1 MYTEEMLESIKKV
14 EATRDERLHTEPRRL
29 SADEKD
35 ALLRRWHPDYR
46 EDAFAE
52 IKVGPNRGEKAPK
65 QLTHLLHSNSRL
77 YGLNLDLSRIDYDT
91 DVLIIGGGG
100 AGCSAAI
107 EASNAGANVLVVTK
121 LRLGDANTMMAEGGI
136 QAADKP
142 NDSPV
147 QHYLDAYGGGHFAA
161 KPELV
166 KELVSR
172 APEAIQWLEN
182 MGVMFDKEADGTMVT
197 THGGGTSRK
206 RMHAARDYSGA
217 EIMRVLRDEVQNR
230 GIQVLEFT
238 SAAEL
243 IKDTRG
249 QVAGAV
255 LMNMETDD
263 YLVCRAKTVILATG
277 GCGRLHYQHFPTS
290 NHYGA
295 TADGLILAYRFMS
308 KRFVVKTI
316 FTVTLMT
323 LLLTVIPIPKE
334 PILQEPIGN
343 CLIAGILGGAGIGL
357 VLRTGSCDG
366 GMDLIG
372 MILIQTKGNMSVGRV
387 NIFCNCILYGICLV
401 LFDMQIAIYSLIY
414 SVISSMTCDR
424 VHTQNINA
432 QVMII
437 TKMEDV
443 TRLEIEIMGQMHR
456 GLTKWGATGSY
467 TGDSAT
473 ILMAIVSK
481 YEITQLKTI
490 VHSIDPHAFVMIDED
505 VNVDGHFLKK
515 LT

>member
-1 MYTEEMLESIKKV
+1 MQAVNEKEKRVAASPEFKK
-14 EATRDERLHTEPRRL
+14 ELKRLPWIIAGVLIYSVGINLFLRPLKLYSGGFMGFAQLIDT
-29 SADEKD
+29 
-35 ALLRRWHPDYR
+35 LLKNH
-46 EDAFAE
+46 
-52 IKVGPNRGEKAPK
+52 I
-65 QLTHLLHSNSRL
+65 HLRIP
-77 YGLNLDLSRIDYDT
+77 DLSGILYY
-91 DVLIIGGGG
+91 IM
-100 AGCSAAI
+100 
-107 EASNAGANVLVVTK
+107 NV
-121 LRLGDANTMMAEGGI
+121 
-136 QAADKP
+136 P
-142 NDSPV
+142 
-147 QHYLDAYGGGHFAA
+147 
-161 KPELV
+161 
-166 KELVSR
+166 
-172 APEAIQWLEN
+172 
-182 MGVMFDKEADGTMVT
+182 
-197 THGGGTSRK
+197 
-206 RMHAARDYSGA
+206 
-217 EIMRVLRDEVQNR
+217 
-230 GIQVLEFT
+230 
-238 SAAEL
+238 
-243 IKDTRG
+243 
-249 QVAGAV
+249 
-255 LMNMETDD
+255 
-263 YLVCRAKTVILATG
+263 
-277 GCGRLHYQHFPTS
+277 
-290 NHYGA
+290 
-295 TADGLILAYRFMS
+295 GLILAYRFMS

>member
-1 MYTEEMLESIKKV
+1 MQAVNEKEKRVAASPEFKK
-14 EATRDERLHTEPRRL
+14 ELKRLPWIIAGVLIYSVGINLFLRPLKLYSGGFMGFAQLIDT
-29 SADEKD
+29 
-35 ALLRRWHPDYR
+35 LLKNH
-46 EDAFAE
+46 
-52 IKVGPNRGEKAPK
+52 I
-65 QLTHLLHSNSRL
+65 HLRIP
-77 YGLNLDLSRIDYDT
+77 DLSGILYY
-91 DVLIIGGGG
+91 IM
-100 AGCSAAI
+100 
-107 EASNAGANVLVVTK
+107 NV
-121 LRLGDANTMMAEGGI
+121 
-136 QAADKP
+136 P
-142 NDSPV
+142 
-147 QHYLDAYGGGHFAA
+147 
-161 KPELV
+161 
-166 KELVSR
+166 
-172 APEAIQWLEN
+172 
-182 MGVMFDKEADGTMVT
+182 
-197 THGGGTSRK
+197 
-206 RMHAARDYSGA
+206 
-217 EIMRVLRDEVQNR
+217 
-230 GIQVLEFT
+230 
-238 SAAEL
+238 
-243 IKDTRG
+243 
-249 QVAGAV
+249 
-255 LMNMETDD
+255 
-263 YLVCRAKTVILATG
+263 
-277 GCGRLHYQHFPTS
+277 
-290 NHYGA
+290 
-295 TADGLILAYRFMS
+295 GLILAYRFMS

-316 FTVTLMT
+316 
-323 LLLTVIPIPKE
+323 LTVIPIPKE